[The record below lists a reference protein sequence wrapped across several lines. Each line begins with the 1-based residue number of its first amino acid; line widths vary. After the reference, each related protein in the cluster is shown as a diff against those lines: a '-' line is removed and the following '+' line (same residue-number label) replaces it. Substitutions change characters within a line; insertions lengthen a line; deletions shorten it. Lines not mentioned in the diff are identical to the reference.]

1 MPQPAAC
8 VTLLGLAIPLLYVFL
23 GWQGLWQ
30 RAIFDSMFRKH
41 NPDVFLTVPK
51 AEANPVLTSPNPG
64 NQKLTW
70 CEAPFTIEVGSNG
83 LATMAKNNGATDFLD
98 AWRKSPR
105 LHLLR
110 IWRTMRWLK

>member
-8 VTLLGLAIPLLYVFL
+8 VTLLGLAIPLLYVSL

-51 AEANPVLTSPNPG
+51 AEANPVLTSP
-64 NQKLTW
+64 KTHVVR
-70 CEAPFTIEVGSNG
+70 IEVGSND

-98 AWRKSPR
+98 AWGKSPR

-110 IWRTMRWLK
+110 IWRTM